1 MSDRE
6 LNNNKQ
12 QAEDLCQKA
21 TDLLHKG
28 QISAAIDMF
37 KSSITIF
44 PTAMAHTNLGWA
56 YSREGK
62 YDLAIKECFLAIEIE
77 PDSGSA
83 YNDIGAYLVQK
94 GKVSES
100 EEWFRKAADAPMYE
114 ARHFALTN
122 LARVMQFKGY
132 WMESLALYD
141 KALEIRSDYAPAKES
156 RILLQAMMN

>member
-1 MSDRE
+1 MTDHE
-6 LNNNKQ
+6 LNNDKQ
-12 QAEDLCQKA
+12 HAEDLCQKA
-21 TDLLHKG
+21 TELLYNG

-37 KSSITIF
+37 KSSITLF
-44 PTAMAHTNLGWA
+44 PTATAHTNLGWA

-62 YDLAIKECFLAIEIE
+62 YDMAIKECFLAIEIE

-100 EEWFRKAADAPMYE
+100 EEWFRKAADAPIYE

-122 LARVMQFKGY
+122 LARVMQFKGH
-132 WMESLALYD
+132 WKESLDLYN
-141 KALEIRSDYAPAKES
+141 KALAIRPDYVPAKES
-156 RILLQAMMN
+156 HILLQAMMN